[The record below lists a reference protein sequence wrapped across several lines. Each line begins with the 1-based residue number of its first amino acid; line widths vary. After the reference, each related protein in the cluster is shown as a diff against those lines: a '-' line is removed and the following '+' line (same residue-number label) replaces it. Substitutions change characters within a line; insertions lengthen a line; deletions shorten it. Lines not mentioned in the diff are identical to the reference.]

1 MGGCRGGGPSPSPPR
16 TEQAA
21 PPQLQVRDTRRDTRE
36 ETKNR
41 HEPQQQQQQQQLGV
55 WPAVLSSDVIFTP
68 AAATA
73 AAATAAA
80 APALLLLLLLILLP
94 PPPLLLLLLLTRQRE
109 LLQVLVHRVALVVA
123 VVLPM
128 PSYADDALPPH
139 ADGTRRRPLHTPLEL

>member
-73 AAATAAA
+73 AAA
-80 APALLLLLLLILLP
+80 ALLLLLLLILLP
-94 PPPLLLLLLLTRQRE
+94 PPLLLLLLLLTRQRE

-139 ADGTRRRPLHTPLEL
+139 ADGARRRPLHTPLEL